1 MVASQ
6 CESLETSDTLLGE
19 VMGAVFDRLAA
30 GETPDLEAY
39 VRQYPSIAD
48 LLRQA
53 LPPLMAISNI
63 FQGTRTHDAS
73 VDPAR
78 QERLGDF
85 RILREIGRGGMG
97 VVYEAEQL
105 SMGRSVALKV
115 LPFAAML
122 DPKALRRFQNEVRAA
137 ATLDHPNIVPVYS
150 TGCDRG
156 VHYYAMHYIE
166 GETLSGVIGRMAAAA
181 QTPHAETEVAD
192 STNTGLTAETT
203 SLRSRTG
210 REYFRVVARLGRD
223 VAERLITRTN
233 MDIVHRDIKPSN
245 LLLDADGKIWVTDL
259 GLAQIGTDA
268 NLTVTGDLLG
278 TLRYMSPEQIHAHRA
293 VVDHRT
299 DIYSL
304 GATLYELLTLRAA
317 FDGNDRQRLLSQITA
332 EEPRPPRRLN
342 RSIPTEL
349 ETIVLKATAKDVAG
363 RYTTAQAM
371 ADDLNRF
378 LEYRPVLARRHPW

>member
-105 SMGRSVALKV
+105 SMGRSVA
-115 LPFAAML
+115 PESA
-122 DPKALRRFQNEVRAA
+122 ALRGDARPEGAA
-137 ATLDHPNIVPVYS
+137 SVP
-150 TGCDRG
+150 
-156 VHYYAMHYIE
+156 E
-166 GETLSGVIGRMAAAA
+166 
-181 QTPHAETEVAD
+181 
-192 STNTGLTAETT
+192 
-203 SLRSRTG
+203 
-210 REYFRVVARLGRD
+210 
-223 VAERLITRTN
+223 
-233 MDIVHRDIKPSN
+233 
-245 LLLDADGKIWVTDL
+245 
-259 GLAQIGTDA
+259 
-268 NLTVTGDLLG
+268 
-278 TLRYMSPEQIHAHRA
+278 
-293 VVDHRT
+293 
-299 DIYSL
+299 
-304 GATLYELLTLRAA
+304 
-317 FDGNDRQRLLSQITA
+317 
-332 EEPRPPRRLN
+332 
-342 RSIPTEL
+342 
-349 ETIVLKATAKDVAG
+349 
-363 RYTTAQAM
+363 
-371 ADDLNRF
+371 
-378 LEYRPVLARRHPW
+378 

>member
-1 MVASQ
+1 M
-6 CESLETSDTLLGE
+6 
-19 VMGAVFDRLAA
+19 
-30 GETPDLEAY
+30 
-39 VRQYPSIAD
+39 
-48 LLRQA
+48 
-53 LPPLMAISNI
+53 
-63 FQGTRTHDAS
+63 
-73 VDPAR
+73 
-78 QERLGDF
+78 
-85 RILREIGRGGMG
+85 
-97 VVYEAEQL
+97 
-105 SMGRSVALKV
+105 

-304 GATLYELLTLRAA
+304 GATLYELLDAA
-317 FDGNDRQRLLSQITA
+317 SGLPDGNDRQRHAVRGSPQ

-342 RSIPTEL
+342 RSHPDRAWRRSCSRRRPRMPL
-349 ETIVLKATAKDVAG
+349 D
-363 RYTTAQAM
+363 RYT
-371 ADDLNRF
+371 DGPSDGR
-378 LEYRPVLARRHPW
+378 